1 MRSEVATLAA
11 IGLCAVLSSGAFAQ
25 DAAPNASAPP
35 VASAVTLPV
44 TPPAVFTLAGEIV
57 LRLRSPIGPQTPQQW
72 VDALTGRVANLL
84 ATPGITPSDVV
95 VYAPKGKAP
104 SVYALGRRML
114 TVDPATVRSAGGKD
128 ALTLA
133 KIWAGRL
140 QQTLPRANY
149 RPPNTPE
156 PVIPPHP
163 SLLVTPDFTK
173 IGGSPGLAYLRGKPV
188 IFLYGPQLGGFTAQ
202 ERADQLSA
210 RLDRAAG
217 KVTPDSPNPVQVTPG
232 TPPTV
237 TLLLGDTPV
246 ITVDKIQARA
256 AGAGSPQFL
265 ANAWAKNIRRALKLP
280 DPNALP
286 KMPPAPAQSAGEK
299 PGPVVKPVGTPGAS

>member
-1 MRSEVATLAA
+1 MRSEVAALAVA
-11 IGLCAVLSSGAFAQ
+11 AWCAALTGAAFAQ
-25 DAAPNASAPP
+25 DAAAPSIPP
-35 VASAVTLPV
+35 VAPAVTLPAE
-44 TPPAVFTLAGEIV
+44 PPAVFTLAGEIV
-57 LRLRSPIGPQTPQQW
+57 LRLRTPVGTQTPQQW
-72 VDALTGRVANLL
+72 VDGLTGRVTNLL
-84 ATPGITPSDVV
+84 ATPGILPSDVV

-114 TVDPATVRSAGGKD
+114 TVDAATVQSAGGKD

-133 KIWAGRL
+133 KTWAARL

-149 RPPNTPE
+149 RPPNVPE

-163 SLLVTPDFTK
+163 SLVVTPDFTK
-173 IGGSPGLAYLRGKPV
+173 VGGSPGLAYLRGKPV
-188 IFLYGPQLGGFTAQ
+188 IFLYGPQLGGLTAQ

-217 KVTPDSPNPVQVTPG
+217 KVAPDSPNPVQVTAG
-232 TPPTV
+232 TKPV
-237 TLLLGDTPV
+237 AATLLLGDTPV
-246 ITVDKIQARA
+246 ITVDQAQAKA

-280 DPNALP
+280 DPDALP
-286 KMPPAPAQSAGEK
+286 TVPPAPAQSAGT
-299 PGPVVKPVGTPGAS
+299 KPVPALKPASAPNAS